1 MLRRKF
7 YIPIGLCILA
17 IVAIGF
23 LSLRTDVPDE
33 PIVIIKTVT
42 PLRAPVAPT
51 SSDVVDTTEKASV
64 TSTAA
69 MSFDTSTVD
78 TSMPDLDGLSS
89 HEKRHVLE
97 ARLAEAEATIKFLE
111 AKIEKRLAELE
122 ARRAS
127 EREAER
133 DRALLK
139 ILTTYNEWL
148 AGYNAEGDELSD
160 FAADYNQNPSPT
172 EAEVAY
178 ADYVR
183 KRQAERPMEFLMTTN
198 ELPLPYREQYILKYH
213 ENLVRDLGLE
223 EANKIFTIR

>member
-23 LSLRTDVPDE
+23 FSLRSDVPDE
-33 PIVIIKTVT
+33 PIIIYKETT
-42 PLRAPVAPT
+42 PLRAPVDPT
-51 SSDVVDTTEKASV
+51 SSDVVDTTENVSV
-64 TSTAA
+64 TSTAG

-78 TSMPDLDGLSS
+78 TSMPDLDSLSS

-97 ARLAEAEATIKFLE
+97 ARLAEAQGIIKVLE
-111 AKIEKRLAELE
+111 AKIEGSRAELE
-122 ARRAS
+122 VLRAS
-127 EREAER
+127 EKETER
-133 DRALLK
+133 KRATLK
-139 ILTTYNEWL
+139 ILKQYKEWL
-148 AGYNAEGDELSD
+148 DVYNAEGDDLSA
-160 FAADYNQNPSPT
+160 FAAYYNQNPSPT
-172 EAEVAY
+172 EAEAEY

-213 ENLVRDLGLE
+213 ANLVRDIGLE
-223 EANKIFTIR
+223 EANKIFTIK